1 MTGLISEGEQLPS
14 VRMLSISLGINPNT
28 VQKAYLE
35 LEREGVSLSVPG
47 KGCFV
52 SKGAR
57 QRLKKS
63 CLGEDGA
70 FSKLVRELKAS
81 GFSVDELSC
90 AIKSIFEN
98 DQ

>member
-47 KGCFV
+47 KGCFIT
-52 SKGAR
+52 KGSR